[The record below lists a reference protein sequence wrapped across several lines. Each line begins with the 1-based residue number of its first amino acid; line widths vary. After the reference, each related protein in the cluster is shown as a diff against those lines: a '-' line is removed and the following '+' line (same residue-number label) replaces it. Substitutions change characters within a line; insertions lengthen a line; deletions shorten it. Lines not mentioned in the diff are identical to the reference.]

1 MFKKSKLIIYLGLLI
16 LTNMAQAQSIEVRAS
31 VDKNPV
37 MVDES
42 FILSVVANREVDRGA
57 FDPSF
62 LMKDFVVGRTSVSSQ
77 TRMVNFDTTKSTT
90 WSTILIPQTK
100 GRFII
105 PSFDLNGAKTKPIEV
120 LVLPAS
126 NSSASSGRDLF
137 ITTGV
142 DVEEVYL
149 QQQIRYVV
157 KLHLGKDLQRGSLS
171 SPTLKNADIRQIGK
185 DKEYNEIVDGRQ
197 YRIIER
203 SFAIIAQQSGYF
215 TIAGPLFE
223 GEVIDNSRQS
233 FGFFN
238 RSKAVNRVGP
248 SQSITILPIP
258 SNYDEHWLPSNF
270 VQLDDEWQGDAQGYI
285 AGEPITR
292 TITLTAIGVVEEQLP
307 HITST
312 YPNSVKTYP
321 DQAET
326 TTVEKDDTLIAQ
338 RKQSIA
344 IIPSQAGQIIIPE
357 VKIPWFNTITQ
368 KTEFAVLAEKILQ
381 ILPATIKPTRAIPIP
396 PSIQAN
402 FETRPQESVPSGAIN
417 QIINMPR
424 YWIWLTVSLLIL
436 WFVTLIVW
444 WKHVS
449 ILKASSKHESTSSV
463 RNAQSEQSLWQYLE
477 KALNKNDSLDTQK
490 FLALWLGCYLQ
501 DKKAP
506 LTQSLKVINNVNLTG
521 AVNTLLASRYA
532 KNKSGNESGNKLQNE
547 WQSAALHQIL
557 RKMRKDGSFKV
568 QTKHNLSPLY
578 PAS

>member
-1 MFKKSKLIIYLGLLI
+1 MSKIPKLIICLGLLT
-16 LTNMAQAQSIEVRAS
+16 LTSMAQAQSIEVRAS

-42 FILSVVANREVDRGA
+42 FILSVEANGEVDRGA

-77 TRMVNFDTTKSTT
+77 TKMVNFNTTRSTT

-100 GRFII
+100 GRFTI
-105 PSFDLNGAKTKPIEV
+105 PSFNVDGGKTKPIEV

-126 NSSASSGRDLF
+126 ASSASSGRDLF
-137 ITTGV
+137 ITTSV

-149 QQQIRYVV
+149 QQQIRYIV

-171 SPTLKNADIRQIGK
+171 SPTLENADIRQIGK
-185 DKEYNEIVDGRQ
+185 DKEYNEIVEGRQ

-203 SFAIIAQQSGYF
+203 SFAIIAQQSGSF
-215 TIAGPLFE
+215 TIEGPLFE

-248 SQSITILPIP
+248 SQNITVLPIP
-258 SNYDEHWLPSNF
+258 SNYDEHWLPSDF
-270 VQLDDEWQGDAQGYI
+270 VQLDDEWQGNTRGYI

-307 HITST
+307 QITSI
-312 YPNSVKTYP
+312 YPDSVKTYP

-338 RKQSIA
+338 RKESIA
-344 IIPSQAGQIIIPE
+344 IIPSQAGQLVIPE
-357 VKIPWFNTITQ
+357 VKVPWFNTITQ
-368 KTEFAVLAEKILQ
+368 KTEFAVLAEKTLQ
-381 ILPATIKPTRAIPIP
+381 ILPATIKPTSAIPIN
-396 PSIQAN
+396 PSIQVN
-402 FETRPQESVPSGAIN
+402 PDTRPQESMPSSATN
-417 QIINMPR
+417 QSINMPQ
-424 YWIWLTVSLLIL
+424 YWMWLTASLLIL
-436 WFVTLIVW
+436 WLVTLIFW

-449 ILKASSKHESTSSV
+449 ILKASSKHESNSSV
-463 RNAQSEQSLWQYLE
+463 SNTQTEQSLWQCLE
-477 KALNKNDSLDTQK
+477 KALNKNDSLDAQK
-490 FLALWLGCYLQ
+490 YLALWLGCYVQ

-506 LTQSLKVINNVNLTG
+506 LTQSLKVINNINLTE
-521 AVNTLLASRYA
+521 AINTLLASRYA
-532 KNKSGNESGNKLQNE
+532 KNKNKSQKE
-547 WQSAALHQIL
+547 WQSATLHQLL
-557 RKMRKDGSFKV
+557 RKMRKDGNIKT
-568 QTKHNLSPLY
+568 QTKDSLSPLY

>member
-1 MFKKSKLIIYLGLLI
+1 MSKIPKLIICLGLLT
-16 LTNMAQAQSIEVRAS
+16 LTSMAQAQSIEVRAS

-42 FILSVVANREVDRGA
+42 FILSVEANGEVDRGA

-77 TRMVNFDTTKSTT
+77 TKMVNFNTTRSTT

-100 GRFII
+100 GRFTI
-105 PSFDLNGAKTKPIEV
+105 PSFNVDGGKTKPIEV

-126 NSSASSGRDLF
+126 ASSASSGRDLF
-137 ITTGV
+137 ITTSV

-149 QQQIRYVV
+149 QQQIRYIV

-171 SPTLKNADIRQIGK
+171 SPTLENADIRQIGK
-185 DKEYNEIVDGRQ
+185 DKEYNEIVEGRQ

-203 SFAIIAQQSGYF
+203 SFAIIAQQSGSF
-215 TIAGPLFE
+215 TIEGPLFE

-248 SQSITILPIP
+248 SQNITVLPIP
-258 SNYDEHWLPSNF
+258 SNYDEHWLPSDF
-270 VQLDDEWQGDAQGYI
+270 VQLDDEWQGNTRGYI

-307 HITST
+307 QITSI
-312 YPNSVKTYP
+312 YPDSVKTYP

-338 RKQSIA
+338 RKESIA
-344 IIPSQAGQIIIPE
+344 IIPSQAGQLVIPE
-357 VKIPWFNTITQ
+357 VKVPWFNTITQ
-368 KTEFAVLAEKILQ
+368 KTEFAVLAEKTLQ
-381 ILPATIKPTRAIPIP
+381 ILPATIKPTSAIPIN
-396 PSIQAN
+396 PSIQVN
-402 FETRPQESVPSGAIN
+402 PDTRPQESMPSSATN
-417 QIINMPR
+417 QSINMPQ
-424 YWIWLTVSLLIL
+424 YWMWLTASLLIL
-436 WFVTLIVW
+436 WLVTLIFW

-449 ILKASSKHESTSSV
+449 ILKASSKHESNSSV
-463 RNAQSEQSLWQYLE
+463 SNTQTEQSLWQCLE
-477 KALNKNDSLDTQK
+477 KALNKNDSLDAQK
-490 FLALWLGCYLQ
+490 YLALWLGCYIQ

-506 LTQSLKVINNVNLTG
+506 LTQSLKVINNINLTE
-521 AVNTLLASRYA
+521 AINTLLASRYA
-532 KNKSGNESGNKLQNE
+532 KNKNKSQKE
-547 WQSAALHQIL
+547 WQSATLHQLL
-557 RKMRKDGSFKV
+557 RKMRKDGNIKT
-568 QTKHNLSPLY
+568 QTKDSLSPLY

>member
-1 MFKKSKLIIYLGLLI
+1 
-16 LTNMAQAQSIEVRAS
+16 MAQAQSIEVRAS

-42 FILSVVANREVDRGA
+42 FILSVEANGEVDRGA

-77 TRMVNFDTTKSTT
+77 TKMVNFNTTRSTT

-100 GRFII
+100 GRFTI
-105 PSFDLNGAKTKPIEV
+105 PSFNVDGGKTKPIEV

-126 NSSASSGRDLF
+126 ASSASSGRDLF
-137 ITTGV
+137 ITTSV

-149 QQQIRYVV
+149 QQQIRYIV

-171 SPTLKNADIRQIGK
+171 SPTLENADIRQIGK
-185 DKEYNEIVDGRQ
+185 DKEYNEIVEGRQ

-203 SFAIIAQQSGYF
+203 SFAIIAQQSGSF
-215 TIAGPLFE
+215 TIEGPLFE

-248 SQSITILPIP
+248 SQNITVLPIP
-258 SNYDEHWLPSNF
+258 SNYDEHWLPSDF
-270 VQLDDEWQGDAQGYI
+270 VQLDDEWQGNTRGYI

-307 HITST
+307 QITSI
-312 YPNSVKTYP
+312 YPDSVKTYP

-338 RKQSIA
+338 RKESIA
-344 IIPSQAGQIIIPE
+344 IIPSQAGQLVIPE
-357 VKIPWFNTITQ
+357 VKVPWFNTITQ
-368 KTEFAVLAEKILQ
+368 KTEFAVLAEKTLQ
-381 ILPATIKPTRAIPIP
+381 ILPATIKPTSAIPIN
-396 PSIQAN
+396 PSIQVN
-402 FETRPQESVPSGAIN
+402 PDTRPQESMPSSATN
-417 QIINMPR
+417 QSINMPQ
-424 YWIWLTVSLLIL
+424 YWMWLTASLLIL
-436 WFVTLIVW
+436 WLVTLIFW

-449 ILKASSKHESTSSV
+449 ILKASSKHESNSSV
-463 RNAQSEQSLWQYLE
+463 SNTQTEQSLWQCLE
-477 KALNKNDSLDTQK
+477 KALNKNDSLDAQK
-490 FLALWLGCYLQ
+490 YLALWLGCYIQ

-506 LTQSLKVINNVNLTG
+506 LTQSLKVINNINLTE
-521 AVNTLLASRYA
+521 AINTLLASRYA
-532 KNKSGNESGNKLQNE
+532 KNKNKSQKE
-547 WQSAALHQIL
+547 WQSATLHQLL
-557 RKMRKDGSFKV
+557 RKMRKDGNIKT
-568 QTKHNLSPLY
+568 QTKDSLSPLY